1 MLIRLVWVLA
11 ANAIALGVTAWLL
24 GDVIVDDWVA
34 LLLAAI
40 VFGVVNA
47 LVKPVVTILGLPV
60 IIVTLGVALF
70 FINMLM
76 LWLTDA
82 VVGGFDIEG
91 GFWTYVAATFFVW
104 LVNVLLE
111 LVPPFKR
118 GQQLRR

>member
-1 MLIRLVWVLA
+1 VLVRLFWVLI
-11 ANAIALGVTAWLL
+11 ANALALGVTAWLL
-24 GDVIVDDWVA
+24 DNVVIDDWVA
-34 LLLAAI
+34 LLLSAV
-40 VFGVVNA
+40 VFGIMNT
-47 LVKPVVTILGLPV
+47 LVKPVVTLLGIPL

-82 VVGGFDIEG
+82 LVGGFDIG
-91 GFWTYVAATFFVW
+91 GFWTFVAATCLVW

-118 GQQLRR
+118 

>member
-1 MLIRLVWVLA
+1 MRLLWVLA

-24 GDVIVDDWVA
+24 GDVRVEDWVA

-40 VFGVVNA
+40 VFGVVNSI
-47 LVKPVVTILGLPV
+47 VKPVVTILGLPV

-91 GFWTYVAATFFVW
+91 FWTYVAATIFVW

-111 LVPPFKR
+111 YVPPFKR
-118 GQQLRR
+118 ERRLSR

>member
-1 MLIRLVWVLA
+1 MLVRLLWVLA

-24 GDVIVDDWVA
+24 GDVRVEDWVA

-40 VFGVVNA
+40 VFGIVNSI
-47 LVKPVVTILGLPV
+47 VKPIVTVLGLPV

-91 GFWTYVAATFFVW
+91 FWTYVAATIFVW

-111 LVPPFKR
+111 YVPPFKR
-118 GQQLRR
+118 ERRLLR